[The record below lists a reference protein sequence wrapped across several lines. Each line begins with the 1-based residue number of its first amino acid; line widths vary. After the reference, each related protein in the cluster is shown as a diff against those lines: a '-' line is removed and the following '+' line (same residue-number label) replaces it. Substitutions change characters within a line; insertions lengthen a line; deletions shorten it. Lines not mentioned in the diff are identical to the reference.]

1 MSVIA
6 QYYFRNHTAPASGA
20 EKPAAPS
27 ANPSTSTATPSTS
40 TASLAQT
47 APFDKALIASRQQ
60 SVPLPAANEP
70 APKPVARPAANANAA
85 PTLAQLVKFAQAQ
98 GWSQKQ
104 IALLKRLAVRKNSR
118 TGQPWRGTTAPSG
131 PRQAVR
137 LQSDTGLTPARGEA
151 SQIRGIRNNNPGNLE
166 SSELFRWQ
174 GQSGSDGRFAV
185 FSSPEHGIRA
195 LGMNLLA
202 YHRRGLDTINK
213 IISRWAPPTDNND
226 TASYVSKVS
235 QALGVSPHSKLDIQ
249 SPAILS
255 ALSKAIIQH
264 ENGVNPFDDK
274 TLSSGIFSALGLE
287 DLTHTSVRSPRTA
300 QATPGQTVYSLQA
313 RQMSDKQLHQLQRAL
328 TRQVK
333 AVSIVLNAGGEATGI
348 PSKAEFV
355 AAWGYTEGSR
365 RFNDL
370 KLTQAKSVK

>member
-6 QYYFRNHTAPASGA
+6 QYYFRNTTAPARRA
-20 EKPAAPS
+20 EASAAPAA
-27 ANPSTSTATPSTS
+27 NPATSTATPV
-40 TASLAQT
+40 QT
-47 APFDKALIASRQQ
+47 APFEKALIASRQQ
-60 SVPLPAANEP
+60 SVPLPAADEP
-70 APKPVARPAANANAA
+70 ARKPATRPATNANAA
-85 PTLAQLVKFAQAQ
+85 PGLAQLVKFAQEQ

-118 TGQPWRGTTAPSG
+118 TGQPWRSTTAPSG
-131 PRQAVR
+131 SRQGIR
-137 LQSDTGLTPARGEA
+137 LQNDAGLTPARGEG

-264 ENGVNPFDDK
+264 ENGVNPFDEK

-287 DLTHTSVRSPRTA
+287 SLADTATRVVRTA
-300 QATPGQTVYSLQA
+300 QAIPGQTVYSLQA
-313 RQMSDKQLHQLQRAL
+313 RQMSDKQLHQLQRTL

-333 AVSIVLNAGGEATGI
+333 AVSIVMNAGGEATGI

-370 KLTQAKSVK
+370 KLTQAKNVKTVK

>member
-6 QYYFRNHTAPASGA
+6 QYYFRQINNTATVRDGDA
-20 EKPAAPS
+20 PAAPA
-27 ANPSTSTATPSTS
+27 ANPPAAAATS
-40 TASLAQT
+40 QT
-47 APFDKALIASRQQ
+47 APFEKALIASRQPG
-60 SVPLPAANEP
+60 VPMPAAEAS
-70 APKPVARPAANANAA
+70 APKPAARPATNVNANAT

-104 IALLKRLAVRKNSR
+104 IALLKRLALRKNSR
-118 TGQPWRGTTAPSG
+118 TGQPWRSTATPAG
-131 PRQAVR
+131 QRQASILR
-137 LQSDTGLTPARGEA
+137 TDPGLMSARGDA
-151 SQIRGIRNNNPGNLE
+151 SQIRGIRNNNPGNIE

-185 FSSPEHGIRA
+185 FNSPEHGIRA

-202 YHRRGLDTINK
+202 YHRRGLDTIHK

-226 TASYVSKVS
+226 TASYVNKVS

-249 SPAILS
+249 SPAILG

-264 ENGVNPFDDK
+264 ENGVNPFDEK
-274 TLSSGIFSALGLE
+274 TVSSGIFSALGLE
-287 DLTHTSVRSPRTA
+287 NLTDTATRVVRTA
-300 QATPGQTVYSLQA
+300 QAIPGQTVYSLQA
-313 RQMSDKQLHQLQRAL
+313 RQMSVKALHQLQQAL

-333 AVSIVLNAGGEATGI
+333 AVTIVMNAGGEATGI

-355 AAWGYTEGSR
+355 AAWGYTEGTR

-370 KLTQAKSVK
+370 KLLQERSVSRLK

>member
-6 QYYFRNHTAPASGA
+6 QYYFRQINNTATVRGGDA
-20 EKPAAPS
+20 PAAPA
-27 ANPSTSTATPSTS
+27 ANPPAAAATS
-40 TASLAQT
+40 QT
-47 APFDKALIASRQQ
+47 APFEKALIASRQPG
-60 SVPLPAANEP
+60 VPMPAAEAS
-70 APKPVARPAANANAA
+70 APKPAARPATNANANAT

-104 IALLKRLAVRKNSR
+104 IALLKRLALRKNSR
-118 TGQPWRGTTAPSG
+118 TGQPWRSTATPAG
-131 PRQAVR
+131 QRQASSLR
-137 LQSDTGLTPARGEA
+137 TDPGLMSARGDA
-151 SQIRGIRNNNPGNLE
+151 SQIRGIRNNNPGNIE

-185 FSSPEHGIRA
+185 FNSPEHGIRA

-202 YHRRGLDTINK
+202 YHRRGLDTIHK

-226 TASYVSKVS
+226 TASYVNKVS

-249 SPAILS
+249 SPAILG

-264 ENGVNPFDDK
+264 ENGVNPFDEK
-274 TLSSGIFSALGLE
+274 TVSSGIFSALGLE
-287 DLTHTSVRSPRTA
+287 NLTDTATRVVRTA
-300 QATPGQTVYSLQA
+300 QAIPGQTVYSLQA
-313 RQMSDKQLHQLQRAL
+313 RQMSVKALHQLQQAL

-333 AVSIVLNAGGEATGI
+333 AVTIVMNAGGEATGI

-355 AAWGYTEGSR
+355 AAWGYTEGTR

-370 KLTQAKSVK
+370 KLLQERSVSRLK